1 LTHFISKQ
9 FDKSIASKS
18 KLVLSPEFY
27 WAKRVELDVRFVYE
41 VKKMAVSIFDG
52 VLPSGDF
59 EYMVFKLGKGDFLL
73 VAYSISWIKSELE
86 KLGIDMVFVDK
97 IYLLESLLAGKDV
110 SLRVDDD
117 FGIVSEQRVLTY
129 APLRLLGD
137 SVDIEGV
144 LSGRRVLKEPIYSKQ
159 FQNIRIGSKQLNYLI
174 LMALF
179 LCMIVLFE
187 TIKLASDSRN
197 ILEQKQSFIEQNS
210 LPQTSFQ
217 IKSMQDELQIKEI
230 TQNDLRGGIDHL
242 SRFELSQTEFFEE
255 LEFSNKKLSYQVK
268 LDNQKRQSEIKEHVL
283 SLKDSTV
290 VVVKR

>member
-1 LTHFISKQ
+1 MTHFISKQ
-9 FDKSIASKS
+9 FDKPIASKS
-18 KLVLSPEFY
+18 KLVLSPKFY

-73 VAYSISWIKSELE
+73 VAYSMSWIKSELE

-129 APLRLLGD
+129 TPLRLLGD
-137 SVDIEGV
+137 SVDIESV
-144 LSGRRVLKEPIYSKQ
+144 LSNKRLLKEPIYSKQ
-159 FQNIRIGSKQLNYLI
+159 FQNLKIGDREFRYLI
-174 LMALF
+174 W
-179 LCMIVLFE
+179 IVLFLNSIALLDIVKI
-187 TIKLASDSRN
+187 TIDRESLAK
-197 ILEQKQSFIEQNS
+197 QKVDFIETNA

-217 IKSMQDELQIKEI
+217 IKSMQEELLSIDKIQS
-230 TQNDLRGGIDHL
+230 DLRADIYYMSGFKL
-242 SRFELSQTEFFEE
+242 NKTEYFKR
-255 LEFSNKKLSYQVK
+255 LDFSKNRLSYSIK
-268 LDNQKRQSEIKEHVL
+268 LDNKKREDEFKNYLSKKEKSTIKVGL
-283 SLKDSTV
+283 
-290 VVVKR
+290 